1 MSSQHS
7 DVVHNCYCHLN
18 VVPNQSLPQSPPTP
32 WTVSCFWTNKF
43 NSSDKAVELCN
54 HIIFEDADVKLD
66 SKTLTLD
73 VKDFNNKTSGYKNVM
88 RFKERHPKV
97 KVEVLIGE
105 FKTRKVLYDIA
116 KRPENFTEGSKNFL
130 NSLIFDSL
138 HLVWGSPHSDAF
150 DYFLTSANAKEQKK
164 TLTTFLKKLKQVNI
178 PFSFGIRGVLEI
190 DCNMEVEEVY
200 ANADL
205 VFFYPYSYH
214 GRWEET
220 TGAFAQALTRVKKN
234 KFESRKRNLKF

>member
-1 MSSQHS
+1 MLYIIVIVTLMLFQTKACHS
-7 DVVHNCYCHLN
+7 
-18 VVPNQSLPQSPPTP
+18 PPKAKPTP

-116 KRPENFTEGSKNFL
+116 
-130 NSLIFDSL
+130 
-138 HLVWGSPHSDAF
+138 
-150 DYFLTSANAKEQKK
+150 
-164 TLTTFLKKLKQVNI
+164 
-178 PFSFGIRGVLEI
+178 
-190 DCNMEVEEVY
+190 
-200 ANADL
+200 
-205 VFFYPYSYH
+205 
-214 GRWEET
+214 
-220 TGAFAQALTRVKKN
+220 
-234 KFESRKRNLKF
+234 